1 MPLTRITSQL
11 ISIPSNYPLTGSLNG
26 TASYAT
32 TASFAM
38 NGGSGGGGGST
49 SLTGITFPYV
59 SGSNTYTLSQSAVA
73 ANDLLLSVN
82 GVVQTPTTDY
92 TVSASTVTFTDSYPS
107 GSSVNVRYL
116 VSATSSSYVDLNNIV
131 LTGTTTGDA
140 YYPQVS
146 ALLHFDGTNGSTV
159 ITDNSKNNLSFTVN
173 GDSKISTAQSKFGG
187 ASLLLDGTGD
197 YISSPSTSDLAFG
210 TGDFTIECWAYKSAG
225 SNNGILQISSTAG
238 GLQANSTLNLSIA
251 SFAGT
256 IGIYANNSSYAS
268 TAFTNTINVWY
279 HYAIVRNNGITKF
292 YFNGN
297 LVTDIGTSGAIT
309 DTTNYTGTYLVIGGY
324 YSTSYLWNGYIDE
337 LRITKGYA
345 RYTGNFTPSTTA
357 FSNTGGDVGKALV
370 VNSTATGVSIGTAGF
385 NLNSSNINRIING
398 AMAIDQRNAGAAQT
412 ITASAALAY
421 TVDRWYAYCTGAN
434 VTGQRITGS
443 ANNQYAYRFTGAAS
457 VTGVGFGQRI
467 EAANSFDLAG
477 STVTLGVDLANSVL
491 TSVTWTVYYANT
503 TDTFGTLASPT
514 RTQISTGTF
523 TVNSTLSRY
532 STQIFIPSAATTGIE
547 IVFSVGAQTSG
558 TWTIDNVQLE
568 AGPLATPFERRNI
581 AQELVNCQRYYSK
594 SYAIN
599 TVPGTVTNSGCIA
612 NEGIGGS
619 PLYLGTSIRLVV
631 PMRITPNV
639 TYYSPTSATSG
650 RIGYWGGSSIL
661 STTSYGSGQSGIT
674 DSSIG
679 AQLINVSSDAIYWH
693 YTANAEL

>member
-38 NGGSGGGGGST
+38 NGGSGGGGGGT

-92 TVSASTVTFTDSYPS
+92 TVSASSVTFTDSYPS

-116 VSATSSSYVDLNNIV
+116 VTATSSSFVNLNNIV

-140 YYPQVS
+140 YYPQVA
-146 ALLHFDGTNGSTV
+146 ALLHFDGVNGSTV
-159 ITDNSKNNLSFTVN
+159 ITDNSKNNFAITSSN
-173 GDSKISTAQSKFGG
+173 GAVISTAQSKFGG
-187 ASLLLDGTGD
+187 SSIFFNGSNS
-197 YISSPSTSDLAFG
+197 YITTPSNVDFEFG
-210 TGDFTIECWAYKSAG
+210 SGDFTIEGWIYP
-225 SNNGILQISSTAG
+225 TA
-238 GLQANSTLNLSIA
+238 NV
-251 SFAGT
+251 
-256 IGIYANNSSYAS
+256 
-268 TAFTNTINVWY
+268 TNTYYTWISKTVGSGY
-279 HYAIVRNNGITKF
+279 GEF
-292 YFNGN
+292 YFPQRNGN
-297 LVTDIGTSGAIT
+297 LYIFFSYNGSSWGIHGVNSGYTFGTLTINAWNNFAITRQGDTIRSYLNGVAGSTFSLPTGQSLYATSGYGVGIGA
-309 DTTNYTGTYLVIGGY
+309 NNNGSEPVTGYA
-324 YSTSYLWNGYIDE
+324 DE
-337 LRITKGYA
+337 IRITKGYA
-345 RYTGNFTPSTTA
+345 RYTSNFTPSTTA

-398 AMAIDQRNAGAAQT
+398 AMTIDQRNAGAAQT

-421 TVDRWYAYCTGAN
+421 TADRWYAYSTGAN

-457 VTGVGFGQRI
+457 VTAIGFGQRI
-467 EAANSFDLAG
+467 EAANSFDLVG

-503 TDTFGTLASPT
+503 SDTFGTLASPT

-523 TVNSTLSRY
+523 TVTSTLSRY
-532 STQIFIPSAATTGIE
+532 SAQIFIPSAATTGIE

-568 AGPLATPFERRNI
+568 AGPLATPFERRLVGL
-581 AQELVNCQRYYSK
+581 ELLLCQRYFVS
-594 SYAIN
+594 IN
-599 TVPGTVTNSGCIA
+599 GSTGPGSEFGTTAAYIKLPLSTWMRADNQTVTLSTGNSISINLFGV
-612 NEGIGGS
+612 
-619 PLYLGTSIRLVV
+619 GT
-631 PMRITPNV
+631 
-639 TYYSPTSATSG
+639 
-650 RIGYWGGSSIL
+650 
-661 STTSYGSGQSGIT
+661 STTSTSNVTITANRAGIIFNINT
-674 DSSIG
+674 LSPSQGATGTPAEIIG
-679 AQLINVSSDAIYWH
+679 TVSVSS
-693 YTANAEL
+693 EL

>member
-1 MPLTRITSQL
+1 
-11 ISIPSNYPLTGSLNG
+11 
-26 TASYAT
+26 
-32 TASFAM
+32 
-38 NGGSGGGGGST
+38 
-49 SLTGITFPYV
+49 
-59 SGSNTYTLSQSAVA
+59 
-73 ANDLLLSVN
+73 
-82 GVVQTPTTDY
+82 
-92 TVSASTVTFTDSYPS
+92 
-107 GSSVNVRYL
+107 
-116 VSATSSSYVDLNNIV
+116 
-131 LTGTTTGDA
+131 
-140 YYPQVS
+140 
-146 ALLHFDGTNGSTV
+146 LLHFDGTNGSTT
-159 ITDNSKNNLSFTVN
+159 ITDNSKNNLAFTVN

-225 SNNGILQISSTAG
+225 SNNGILQISSTSG
-238 GLQANSTLNLSIA
+238 GLQANSTLNLSIT

-256 IGIYANNSSYAS
+256 IGIYANNSSYTS
-268 TAFTNTINVWY
+268 TAFTNTTNVWY

-309 DTTNYTGTYLVIGGY
+309 DTTNYTGTYLAIGGY

-337 LRITKGYA
+337 LRITNGYA

-398 AMAIDQRNAGAAQT
+398 AMTIDQRNAGAAQT
-412 ITASAALAY
+412 ITAAAALAY

-457 VTGVGFGQRI
+457 VTAIGFGQRI
-467 EAANSFDLAG
+467 EAANSIDLAG
-477 STVTLGVDLANSVL
+477 STATLGVDLANSVL
-491 TSVTWTVYYANT
+491 TSVTWTAYYANT
-503 TDTFGTLASPT
+503 SDTFGTLASPT

-568 AGPLATPFERRNI
+568 AGPLATPFERRLI
-581 AQELVNCQRYYSK
+581 GTELVNCQRYYE
-594 SYAIN
+594 YGGGIN
-599 TVPGTVTNSGCIA
+599 TVNVYAVVYYKATKRTTASVTLSNY
-612 NEGIGGS
+612 GGS
-619 PLYLGTSIRLVV
+619 I
-631 PMRITPNV
+631 
-639 TYYSPTSATSG
+639 TSG
-650 RIGYWGGSSIL
+650 APGPAGGS
-661 STTSYGSGQSGIT
+661 TAN
-674 DSSIG
+674 DNF
-679 AQLINVSSDAIYWH
+679 AVLINTTTGFLW
-693 YTANAEL
+693 TASAEL